1 MLLRLYNETA
11 ELIDNSP
18 KSRAERENDS
28 AMAAEENPNADS
40 PEAGNE
46 EEMTIAVGEEKDPLI
61 SAGSGAPVDD
71 R

>member
-18 KSRAERENDS
+18 KSRAKRENDL
-28 AMAAEENPNADS
+28 AMAADENTNADS

-46 EEMTIAVGEEKDPLI
+46 EETRVAVGED
-61 SAGSGAPVDD
+61 
-71 R
+71 